1 MALRDVLISLNDIK
15 TAGIIQDY
23 AIGGG
28 YAVMFYG
35 VEMTTYDLDVLVV
48 LANEEDYHFTG
59 ICHNSFICFICPKS

>member
-28 YAVMFYG
+28 YAVMFYD
-35 VEMTTYDLDVLVV
+35 VPMEPTYDLDVLVI
-48 LANEEDYHFTG
+48 LATEDD
-59 ICHNSFICFICPKS
+59 